1 MDVNDN
7 PPCLDERAAWKSIA
21 SRLAPTMGS
30 RTDQQSGRLS
40 GRLAFAFDLD
50 LAFDFLAPS
59 RGRVEVLRS
68 GKTGKD
74 AGLAALGQGWPIA
87 ATHGAGPERGHAE
100 P

>member
-30 RTDQQSGRLS
+30 RTDLPSGRLS
-40 GRLAFAFDLD
+40 GRLALAVAFD

-59 RGRVEVLRS
+59 RGRVEVLCS
-68 GKTGKD
+68 G
-74 AGLAALGQGWPIA
+74 
-87 ATHGAGPERGHAE
+87 
-100 P
+100 